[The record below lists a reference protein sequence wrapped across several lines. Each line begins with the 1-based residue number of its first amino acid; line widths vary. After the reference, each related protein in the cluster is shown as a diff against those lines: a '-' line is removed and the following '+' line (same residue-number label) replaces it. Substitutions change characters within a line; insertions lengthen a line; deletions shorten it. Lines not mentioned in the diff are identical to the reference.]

1 MAVDETSSFVPE
13 IEPNDEAAPLID
25 DESETADRD
34 APDQAP
40 KSSWELFILTLTMG
54 GLQVVWSIQHSSG
67 SPYLLSLGMSKALL
81 AFVWVA
87 GPLTGTLVQ
96 PYIGIRSDNCRS
108 RWGKRRPFM
117 VLGGTVTVICL
128 LALAWIREIVGTLL
142 GIFGVDA
149 QSDKVQLAAIVAAMI
164 LMYCL
169 DFAIN
174 TIQAATRALIV
185 DNAPW
190 YQQETANAWA
200 SRVSGAGNILGC
212 ILGFMDLPKI
222 LPILGNTQFQVLCVL
237 TSLSLSVTLLIT
249 CIYTQEQVYHEE
261 LQAGNTLTPIS
272 LVQLIHRSVNRLSSQ
287 TRRVF
292 AIQFASWFGWFLFLF
307 YPTTYIGQLY
317 VNPIFDEHH
326 DLPDDEIDKNWVDA
340 TRIGTFALFIN
351 AIVSFAASII
361 LPLLIPSGKEDE
373 ANDPG
378 PSWRIP
384 FFKARVGTGL
394 TLRRLWLLSHIL
406 FAACML
412 STFFISTTGAASVMT
427 GIIGIPWAITSWA
440 PWAFIAAEIGQ
451 QDTEQSPE
459 SSRHDEE
466 STEGGDTGIAGQAGI
481 VLGLHNVFISLPQ
494 IVSSLFSSVVFK
506 LLQKPRGEPW
516 DESVAWVMRFGGCV
530 ALVAGYL
537 TVALREQQAKV

>member
-1 MAVDETSSFVPE
+1 MLSTQVSTFHNLSRQ
-13 IEPNDEAAPLID
+13 N
-25 DESETADRD
+25 
-34 APDQAP
+34 
-40 KSSWELFILTLTMG
+40 LTR
-54 GLQVVWSIQHSSG
+54 VV
-67 SPYLLSLGMSKALL
+67 
-81 AFVWVA
+81 
-87 GPLTGTLVQ
+87 
-96 PYIGIRSDNCRS
+96 
-108 RWGKRRPFM
+108 
-117 VLGGTVTVICL
+117 
-128 LALAWIREIVGTLL
+128 
-142 GIFGVDA
+142 
-149 QSDKVQLAAIVAAMI
+149 
-164 LMYCL
+164 
-169 DFAIN
+169 
-174 TIQAATRALIV
+174 QAATRALIV
-185 DNAPW
+185 DSAPW
-190 YQQETANAWA
+190 YQQKTANAWA

-212 ILGFMDLPKI
+212 IFGFMDLPKI
-222 LPILGNTQFQVLCVL
+222 FPILGKTQFQVLCVL

-249 CIYTQEQVYHEE
+249 CVYTQEKVHGQE
-261 LQAGNTLTPIS
+261 LPAGNALTPML
-272 LVQLIHRSVNRLSSQ
+272 LVRLIHQSVNRLSSQ

-292 AIQFASWFGWFLFLF
+292 AVQFASWFGWFLFLF
-307 YPTTYIGQLY
+307 YATTYIGQLY
-317 VNPIFDEHH
+317 VNPIFDQHR
-326 DLPDDEIDKNWVDA
+326 DLPDEEIDEKWVDA

-361 LPLLIPSGKEDE
+361 LPLLIPSGKKDE
-373 ANDPG
+373 VNDSG

-384 FFKARVGTGL
+384 FFKERVGTGL

-412 STFFISTTGAASVMT
+412 STLFISTTGAASVMT

-451 QDTEQSPE
+451 QNTEHSPQ
-459 SSRHDEE
+459 SSRHDEA

-537 TVALREQQAKV
+537 TIALREQQAKV

>member
-1 MAVDETSSFVPE
+1 
-13 IEPNDEAAPLID
+13 
-25 DESETADRD
+25 
-34 APDQAP
+34 
-40 KSSWELFILTLTMG
+40 
-54 GLQVVWSIQHSSG
+54 
-67 SPYLLSLGMSKALL
+67 MSKALL

-117 VLGGTVTVICL
+117 VFGGTVTVISL
-128 LALAWIREIVGTLL
+128 LALAWIREIVGALL

-149 QSDKVQLAAIVAAMI
+149 QSDKVQVAAIAAAMI

-174 TIQAATRALIV
+174 TSEYPRLLILTYLKVDLTPTVQAATRALIV
-185 DNAPW
+185 DIAPS
-190 YQQETANAWA
+190 YQQKTANAWA

-212 ILGFMDLPKI
+212 ILGFMDLPTI
-222 LPILGNTQFQVLCVL
+222 LPILGSTQFQVLCVL
-237 TSLSLSVTLLIT
+237 TSLSLLVTLLIT
-249 CIYTQEQVYHEE
+249 CIYTPEQVHHKA
-261 LQAGNTLTPIS
+261 QPAANALTPMS
-272 LVQLIHRSVNRLSSQ
+272 LIQLIHQSVNRLSSQ

-307 YPTTYIGQLY
+307 YATTYIGQLY

-326 DLPDDEIDKNWVDA
+326 DLSDDEIDKKWVDA

-361 LPLLIPSGKEDE
+361 LPLLIPSGKDTETSADS
-373 ANDPG
+373 DSG

-384 FFKARVGTGL
+384 YFGARVGTGL

-412 STFFISTTGAASVMT
+412 STFFISTTTAASIMT

-440 PWAFIAAEIGQ
+440 PWAFIAGEIGQ
-451 QDTEQSPE
+451 QDADQST
-459 SSRHDEE
+459 SNSGRHDEE
-466 STEGGDTGIAGQAGI
+466 STEGGDAGIAGQAGI

-494 IVSSLFSSVVFK
+494 IVSSLFSGAVFEV
-506 LLQKPRGEPW
+506 LQKPRGEPW

-530 ALVAGYL
+530 TLVAGYL

>member
-1 MAVDETSSFVPE
+1 
-13 IEPNDEAAPLID
+13 
-25 DESETADRD
+25 
-34 APDQAP
+34 
-40 KSSWELFILTLTMG
+40 
-54 GLQVVWSIQHSSG
+54 
-67 SPYLLSLGMSKALL
+67 MSKALL

-108 RWGKRRPFM
+108 RWGKRKPFM
-117 VLGGTVTVICL
+117 IFGGTVTVISL
-128 LALAWIREIVGTLL
+128 LALAWIREIVGILL
-142 GIFGVDA
+142 WIFGVDA
-149 QSDKVQLAAIVAAMI
+149 QSDKVQVAAIAAAMI

-174 TIQAATRALIV
+174 TSEYPHLLILACLKVNLTAAVQAATRALIV
-185 DNAPW
+185 DIAPS
-190 YQQETANAWA
+190 YQQKTANAWA

-222 LPILGNTQFQVLCVL
+222 LPTLGNTQFQVLCVL
-237 TSLSLSVTLLIT
+237 TSFSLLATLLIT
-249 CIYTQEQVYHEE
+249 CIYTQEQVHHEE
-261 LQAGNTLTPIS
+261 SPAANNLTAMS
-272 LVQLIHRSVNRLSSQ
+272 LARLIHQSVNQLSSQ

-307 YPTTYIGQLY
+307 YATTYIGQLY
-317 VNPIFDEHH
+317 VNPVLDEHRH
-326 DLPDDEIDKNWVDA
+326 LSDDEIDKKWADA

-361 LPLLIPSGKEDE
+361 LPLLIPPGKEVGGGTDSGS
-373 ANDPG
+373 G

-384 FFKARVGTGL
+384 MFSARIRTGL

-412 STFFISTTGAASVMT
+412 STFFISTTAAASVMT

-440 PWAFIAAEIGQ
+440 PWAFIAGEIGQ
-451 QDTEQSPE
+451 HDTGQSVSQ

-466 STEGGDTGIAGQAGI
+466 STEGGDAGIAGQAGI

-494 IVSSLFSSVVFK
+494 VVSSLFSSIVFK
-506 LLQKPRGEPW
+506 MLQKPRGEPW

-537 TVALREQQAKV
+537 TVALREQQMKA